1 MASPFDKS
9 KEKKEEAFKDASSNS
24 PSSAPE
30 IKKASVKEVEL
41 KEEEK
46 MVHVELLTDLPS
58 YNGKRYPKG
67 KKLLVPEIVFN
78 ADLMKKI

>member
-9 KEKKEEAFKDASSNS
+9 KEKKKEEVNASSFS

-30 IKKASVKEVEL
+30 IEKVPVKEPEL
-41 KEEEK
+41 KDEK
-46 MVHVELLTDLPS
+46 MVQVETLTDLPS

-67 KKLLVPEIVFN
+67 KQLMVPEVAFN
-78 ADLMKKI
+78 ANLMKKI

>member
-9 KEKKEEAFKDASSNS
+9 KEKKEEVNASSFS

-30 IKKASVKEVEL
+30 IKKAPVKEVEL
-41 KEEEK
+41 KEDEK
-46 MVHVELLTDLPS
+46 MVQVELLTDLPS

-67 KKLLVPEIVFN
+67 RKLLIPKVAFN

>member
-9 KEKKEEAFKDASSNS
+9 KEKKKEEVNASSFS

-30 IKKASVKEVEL
+30 IEKVAVKEVEL
-41 KEEEK
+41 KEDEK
-46 MVHVELLTDLPS
+46 MVQVETLTDLPS

-67 KKLLVPEIVFN
+67 KQLMVPEVAFN
-78 ADLMKKI
+78 ANLMKKI

>member
-9 KEKKEEAFKDASSNS
+9 KEKKKEEVNPSSFS

-30 IKKASVKEVEL
+30 IEKVPVEEVEP
-41 KEEEK
+41 KGEK
-46 MVHVELLTDLPS
+46 MVVVELLADLPS

-67 KKLLVPEIVFN
+67 RQLAVPEVAFN
-78 ADLMKKI
+78 AVLMKKI